1 MLVVFLLTK
10 SLISPYNVRLTK
22 RYTFLHHAR
31 MTDQL
36 YNLETSVFFTCSSQ
50 IQPSCA
56 IVTSADA
63 GMFSE
68 AFVCL
73 FVSRTKHK
81 LLKLIFVKV
90 GVKMA
95 HGPRKKLL
103 DCGDNRG
110 HSRKIRVSVGVRVG
124 L

>member
-1 MLVVFLLTK
+1 
-10 SLISPYNVRLTK
+10 
-22 RYTFLHHAR
+22 

-36 YNLETSVFFTCSSQ
+36 YNLETSVFFTCGSQ

-63 GMFSE
+63 AGMFSE

-73 FVSRTKHK
+73 LVSRTKHK

-95 HGPRKKLL
+95 HGLRKKLL